1 MKSIEELAL
10 KVADQ
15 VQFSTSKPFT
25 CDQIVDFAIRFLA
38 AYTEQQEPACYIVKG
53 DSPEGAAYGYSAS
66 YPEAVHEHIND
77 TIQRLVDEDLTPP
90 VMHCVPLFAAP
101 VVPADMVLVP
111 REPTEAMIGNEWNR
125 DMLAGI
131 WRAMIAAGEVKP

>member
-25 CDQIVDFAIRFLA
+25 CDQIVDFATRFLA
-38 AYTEQQEPACYIVKG
+38 AYAEQQEPVATVVR
-53 DSPEGAAYGYSAS
+53 GAHGTTSVYGQL
-66 YPEAVHEHIND
+66 I
-77 TIQRLVDEDLTPP
+77 LDLPHGTT
-90 VMHCVPLFAAP
+90 LYAAP

-131 WRAMIAAGEVKP
+131 WRAMIAAGEKS

>member
-38 AYTEQQEPACYIVKG
+38 AYAEQQEPVGWMDRDG
-53 DSPEGAAYGYSAS
+53 DFYRLPVIENWSPPHTLLYS
-66 YPEAVHEHIND
+66 
-77 TIQRLVDEDLTPP
+77 
-90 VMHCVPLFAAP
+90 AP